1 MAENTSVKG
10 ISNPKQRIPTRALK
24 TIHIKKHEPETSS
37 VFTAKIRFT
46 VLSIAQ
52 KSPGWGGSA

>member
-10 ISNPKQRIPTRALK
+10 ISNPKHSKP
-24 TIHIKKHEPETSS
+24 IHIKKHELETSS
-37 VFTAKIRFT
+37 VFTAKIKIT

-52 KSPGWGGSA
+52 KSPGRGGSA